1 MIHIYI
7 LIFCSLLMRNSLT
20 ATPPNPTANY
30 ANKKVLS
37 EPDAYILYWNYT
49 DQVT

>member
-1 MIHIYI
+1 MMHIYL
-7 LIFCSLLMRNSLT
+7 LIVCSLMRNSLT

-30 ANKKVLS
+30 ANKIVLS

>member
-1 MIHIYI
+1 MPYPMEKAACITSTNNVY
-7 LIFCSLLMRNSLT
+7 LQ
-20 ATPPNPTANY
+20 PPSPTANY
-30 ANKKVLS
+30 ANKIVLS